1 MATPFLKWAGGKRW
15 FTSRYLDILP
25 QKYNRYIE
33 PFVGS
38 GALFFAL
45 EPQEAVIGDIN
56 KPLVETYMA
65 IKDDWKLVLEYLR
78 THSTQHSKEYYYS
91 VRATLPETIHQR
103 AARFIYLNR
112 TCWNGLYRVNRA
124 GNFNVPIGT
133 KTNIILDT
141 DDFKKLAKLLEN
153 TTIMHSDFEAIIDSA
168 QEGDLVFADPP
179 YTVKHNNN
187 GFVKYNEDMFKWEDQ
202 VRLRDAIVRATER
215 NVKIIV
221 TNANHSSI
229 VELYSE
235 FERKVISRASV
246 IAASNNNR
254 GTYEELIIAKY

>member
-91 VRATLPETIHQR
+91 VPPRSGPATRPPPSIAPTSSTEAPSATLPR
-103 AARFIYLNR
+103 
-112 TCWNGLYRVNRA
+112 
-124 GNFNVPIGT
+124 P
-133 KTNIILDT
+133 
-141 DDFKKLAKLLEN
+141 
-153 TTIMHSDFEAIIDSA
+153 
-168 QEGDLVFADPP
+168 
-179 YTVKHNNN
+179 
-187 GFVKYNEDMFKWEDQ
+187 
-202 VRLRDAIVRATER
+202 
-215 NVKIIV
+215 
-221 TNANHSSI
+221 
-229 VELYSE
+229 
-235 FERKVISRASV
+235 
-246 IAASNNNR
+246 
-254 GTYEELIIAKY
+254 